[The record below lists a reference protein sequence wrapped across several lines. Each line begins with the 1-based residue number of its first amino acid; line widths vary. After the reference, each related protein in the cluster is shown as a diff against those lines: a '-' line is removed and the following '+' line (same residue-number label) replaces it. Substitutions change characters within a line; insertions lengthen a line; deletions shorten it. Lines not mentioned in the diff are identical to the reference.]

1 MTSCERAQVQCGELA
16 SDVAGAIEALDR
28 TRPVWRSTRTGKA
41 YQPGIGPHPETEVVR
56 MVAELLAEEDP
67 ARYGHHALGA
77 PYPAAA
83 RQKCDWVL
91 GDPVGLAVEVKLLRL
106 MGDNGKPNDNM
117 LMHLLSPYPAHRSA
131 LTDCSKLVAS
141 GFPGRKV
148 VLIYGFDYP
157 DWSMDPAIKAF
168 ETLARREVALSSRA
182 EAPVTG
188 LVHPVHQAGRVF
200 CWEIE
205 GPRGGST

>member
-1 MTSCERAQVQCGELA
+1 MRTAEAAVVPCNRLV

-28 TRPVWRSTRTGKA
+28 TGPVWRSARTGKA

-56 MVAELLAEEDP
+56 MVARWLAEQDP
-67 ARYGHHALGA
+67 TRYGDHTLGA
-77 PYPAAA
+77 PYPIGA

-91 GDPVGLAVEVKLLRL
+91 GDPVRLAIEVKMLRL

-131 LTDCSKLVAS
+131 LTDCSKLLSS
-141 GFPGRKV
+141 GFPGTKA

-157 DWSMDPAIKAF
+157 GWPMDPAIEAF
-168 ETLARREVALSSRA
+168 ERLAGSEVALSERA
-182 EAPVTG
+182 EAPITG

-200 CWEIE
+200 CWELGE
-205 GPRGGST
+205 PQ